1 MEVLSF
7 FDAVQRDMAD
17 NIYNFCK
24 DGKSVSNVGIVAVTC
39 FL

>member
-7 FDAVQRDMAD
+7 LEAVQRDMAD
-17 NIYNFCK
+17 NIYNFARTA
-24 DGKSVSNVGIVAVTC
+24 SVLSVGIVAATF